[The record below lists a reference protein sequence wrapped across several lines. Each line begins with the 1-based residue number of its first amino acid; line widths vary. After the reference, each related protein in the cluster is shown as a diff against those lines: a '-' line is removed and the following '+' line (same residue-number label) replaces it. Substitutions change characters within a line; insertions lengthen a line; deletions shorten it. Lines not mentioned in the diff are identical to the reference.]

1 VRIVTTLSLLLL
13 SCWMFQDPPGPIL
26 CHAPEGFVCRGGVI
40 IPLDRMHYDP
50 DGRGNVDSGITDAAT
65 D

>member
-1 VRIVTTLSLLLL
+1 
-13 SCWMFQDPPGPIL
+13 MFQDPPGPIL